1 MSEPKNAIVKQF
13 KKLFAFE
20 NVELK
25 FTEGALRAV
34 VKEAIIRKTGA
45 RGLRAILEGS
55 MLEMMYEIPG
65 AIGLKEVI
73 ITEES
78 ILKKGEPI
86 LVYKQESEAPKLEN
100 ALSKNNAGRN

>member
-1 MSEPKNAIVKQF
+1 
-13 KKLFAFE
+13 
-20 NVELK
+20 
-25 FTEGALRAV
+25 
-34 VKEAIIRKTGA
+34 VKEAIERKTGA

-65 AIGLKEVI
+65 TVGLKEVI

-86 LVYKQESEAPKLEN
+86 LVYKPEHEQAKAEVGA
-100 ALSKNNAGRN
+100 KN